1 MSDEEYMKWL
11 RETHPDIDFS
21 LYNVSSLEDYFSNLP
36 VAIPVEVITMQPELD
51 NEFKDGSS

>member
-1 MSDEEYMKWL
+1 MPDEEYMEWL

-36 VAIPVEVITMQPELD
+36 VATPVEVTTMQLELD